1 MKIAHV
7 LWSLGTGGAENMVVD
22 IANIQAETEEVAIFV
37 INDWVEQYMLDRLVK
52 QVKVFLLRR
61 KPGSKNPLPIL
72 KFNYL
77 LWKYKPD
84 VIHHHATGSVN
95 CQKVLKSIPKVRT
108 IHGLDNP
115 SQEYPQYKMLY
126 AISDAVKAITKVR
139 GFDSMTIWNGIM
151 TEKINTEK
159 TNPFN
164 DGCIHFVQVSR
175 LISRIKG
182 QDIVIDAMNL
192 LKKKGVNNVK
202 MHFVGD
208 GISED
213 ELRNQ
218 AKRLGVEDIIV
229 FEGRKSQQD
238 IYQELAN
245 YDLFVLASR
254 REGFGLTIAEA
265 MIAKVP
271 VLVCDLDATMEVIGH
286 GKLGMYFKSENAQD
300 LCDKM
305 FTFVKNGRSEKQVK
319 DAYQFAKDN
328 YDIRNTVKKY
338 NAEYKRI
345 LSLNE

>member
-1 MKIAHV
+1 
-7 LWSLGTGGAENMVVD
+7 MVVD
-22 IANIQAETEEVAIFV
+22 IASIQAETEDVAIFV
-37 INDWVEQYMLDRLVK
+37 INDWVEQYMLDRLGK

-77 LWKYKPD
+77 LWKYNPD
-84 VIHHHATGSVN
+84 LIHHHATGSVN
-95 CQKVLKSIPKVRT
+95 CQKVLKSVPKVRT

-115 SQEYPQYKMLY
+115 PQEYPQYKMLY

-139 GFDSMTIWNGIM
+139 GFNSMTIWNGIM

-159 TNPFN
+159 TNPFS
-164 DGCIHFVQVSR
+164 DGYIHFVQVSR
-175 LISRIKG
+175 LISSIKG
-182 QDIVIDAMNL
+182 QDIVIDAMRL
-192 LKKKGVNNVK
+192 LKDKGVNYVK

-208 GISED
+208 GISEN

-238 IYQELAN
+238 IYKKLAN

-286 GKLGMYFKSENAQD
+286 GKLGTYFKSDDARD

-305 FTFVKNGRSEKQVK
+305 YSFLRDGRPERQVET
-319 DAYQFAKDN
+319 AYQFAKEN
-328 YDIRNTVKKY
+328 YDIKNTVKKY
-338 NAEYKRI
+338 NEEYKRI
-345 LSLNE
+345 LCLNE